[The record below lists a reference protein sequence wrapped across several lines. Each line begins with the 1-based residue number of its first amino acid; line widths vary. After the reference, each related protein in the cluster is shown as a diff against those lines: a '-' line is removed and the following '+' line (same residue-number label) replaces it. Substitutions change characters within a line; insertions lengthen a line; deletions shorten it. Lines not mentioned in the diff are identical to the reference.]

1 MADPEE
7 VAMAEARMAAAKAS
21 LLEYVE
27 ARQRIDAERYRRLVA
42 RVKKTETEFMKAL
55 AEFGGQESAAK

>member
-1 MADPEE
+1 MAGPEE
-7 VAMAEARMAAAKAS
+7 VAMAEARMAAAKAA

-27 ARQRIDAERYRRLVA
+27 ARQRIDGERYRRLVA

-55 AEFGGQESAAK
+55 AEFGGPETAAE